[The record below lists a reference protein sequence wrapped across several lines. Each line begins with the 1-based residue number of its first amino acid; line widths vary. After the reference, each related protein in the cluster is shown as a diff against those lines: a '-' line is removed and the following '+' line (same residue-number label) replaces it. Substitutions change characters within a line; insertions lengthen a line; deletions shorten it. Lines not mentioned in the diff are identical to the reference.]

1 LRGNPVRH
9 HAFTVPTPPA
19 RKAADMLARVRLV
32 LLRHATAAARGSSDP
47 DSERPLVAE
56 GEAEARH
63 AGRAL
68 RRLGM
73 ARIPILTSPFVR
85 ATGTARLAAAELE
98 SEVKVDPALEPGF
111 GPGELR
117 RLVRGRNDD
126 ALLLVGHD
134 PDFSELVGALSGA
147 RVRLPKC
154 GAASIDLEA
163 GELRWLLRPKH
174 LRLVARA
181 S

>member
-1 LRGNPVRH
+1 
-9 HAFTVPTPPA
+9 
-19 RKAADMLARVRLV
+19 MLGRVRLV
-32 LLRHATAAARGSSDP
+32 LLRHATAAPRGSSDHP
-47 DSERPLVAE
+47 DSERPLVPE

-73 ARIPILTSPFVR
+73 ARIPIVTSPFAR
-85 ATGTARLAAAELE
+85 AAGTARLAAAELE

-111 GPGELR
+111 GPDELR

-154 GAASIDLEA
+154 GAAAIDLEA